1 MNGTNVNSEI
11 RELNLAY
18 LMLAQQMLLNN
29 RESAMFKLG
38 LGEDVADIIEKLSP
52 GQILRMA
59 SSDMLLC
66 RFRFDDELLV
76 NLLTNHDRDSQVSRL
91 HATILAASRP
101 VEHLA

>member
-38 LGEDVADIIEKLSP
+38 LGEDVAEIIEKLSP